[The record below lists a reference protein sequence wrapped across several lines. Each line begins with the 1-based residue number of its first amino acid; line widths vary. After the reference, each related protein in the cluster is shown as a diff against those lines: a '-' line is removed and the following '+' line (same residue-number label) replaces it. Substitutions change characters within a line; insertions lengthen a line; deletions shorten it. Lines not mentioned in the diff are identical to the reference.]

1 MLGRIGKSA
10 NSPLGSTLIGV
21 AVAAIITAWRW
32 SDVRR
37 YLASV
42 WTAAGYLSGT
52 VQVHRWALFALLLVG
67 LLVLGLAL
75 ALAVVWWRQRSK
87 GFNPTAVQ
95 LMAMA
100 VLLRRYDETTTLAQ
114 LDEELKLLTQSLGG
128 KAFLARQMEDLER
141 AHMVRVDRTGRGG
154 RYYALSTPGRDWYL
168 HQIKHA
174 REHPEEG
181 PEATHEAAPETT
193 PQPAAKKFDPE
204 SFKLSP
210 ARCCALLHLSDRID
224 AITTLYELHKLIT
237 QGSAGYV
244 DPETNRSQ
252 VQHDMEAAEAAGLV
266 RIDRVG
272 EYTHHYQLTIPDGR
286 DWVITYQAHL
296 RTIGRQGMK
305 KIDPRS
311 PLRFFR

>member
-1 MLGRIGKSA
+1 MLARILRFA

-21 AVAAIITAWRW
+21 AVAATIAAWRW
-32 SDVRR
+32 SDVKR

-42 WTAAGYLSGT
+42 WSAAGYLSGT
-52 VQVHRWALFALLLVG
+52 VQVHRWALFTLLLVG
-67 LLVLGLAL
+67 LLVLALAL
-75 ALAVVWWRQRSK
+75 ALAIVWWRQRSK

-141 AHMVRVDRTGRGG
+141 AHMVRIDRTGRGG

-174 REHPEEG
+174 RAHPEAG
-181 PEATHEAAPETT
+181 PEAAPQA
-193 PQPAAKKFDPE
+193 PAKKFDPE
-204 SFKLSP
+204 IFRLTP
-210 ARCCALLHLSDRID
+210 PRCRALLHLSDRID
-224 AITTLYELHKLIT
+224 AITTLYELHTLVT
-237 QGSAGYV
+237 QGTPGYV

-252 VQHDMEAAEAAGLV
+252 VQHDMEAAEEAGLV

-296 RTIGRQGMK
+296 RTIGRQEMK

-311 PLRFFR
+311 P